1 MAYLHALYSDLTG
14 SPALPGGGALSVA
27 SLSRRAV
34 RAGIVGR
41 VEKSEERLS
50 RLVDEDYLL
59 VLHRHPDVGGAAT
72 YLAVLKSGISN
83 EQVLIDLL
91 ESDEYLTDASR
102 GTTPAH

>member
-1 MAYLHALYSDLTG
+1 MAYVHALYSDLTG
-14 SPALPGGGALSVA
+14 SPALPAAGALSGA

-34 RAGIVGR
+34 RAGIVHGVQR
-41 VEKSEERLS
+41 SEARLS

-59 VLHRHPDVGGAAT
+59 ALHRHSDVGGAAT
-72 YLAVLKSGISN
+72 YLAVLKSAISN